1 MVRNYFNLILLT
13 FLGIIMLTSQ
23 SYGKTDT
30 EESHIMVSMRMIG
43 HKVLLNSGDSTSQVL
58 PVKKELNRY
67 KIQFESDFQFNP
79 EQLVLTIDSVMK
91 KGSIAKRYIVEV
103 QNCKTGEII
112 YSYEKADSS
121 KLDMIPCGS
130 RIPTKDCYNILITIV
145 EADNNTLLKSSFFG
159 SKKSNYF
166 IIILSVTS
174 LFFAGLYINS
184 LKRKKKINTAPVNRN
199 LLSIGDYY
207 FDTLNS
213 ELLVENEKV
222 PLSGKE
228 ADLLLLLYNAANT
241 TVDRQLIL
249 KDIWGDDNNYIGR
262 TLDVFI
268 SKLRKKLEGDSS
280 LKIVNVRG
288 VGYKLVMNSKS

>member
-145 EADNNTLLKSSFFG
+145 EADNNALLKSSFFG

>member
-1 MVRNYFNLILLT
+1 
-13 FLGIIMLTSQ
+13 MLTSQ

-145 EADNNTLLKSSFFG
+145 EADNNALLKSSFFG

>member
-13 FLGIIMLTSQ
+13 FLGIILLTTPC
-23 SYGKTDT
+23 YGKPDTD
-30 EESHIMVSMRMIG
+30 ESHIMVSMRMIG
-43 HKVLLNSGDSTSQVL
+43 HKILLNSGDSTSQVL
-58 PVKKELNRY
+58 PIQKDLNRY

-79 EQLVLTIDSVMK
+79 GQLVLTIDSVMTK
-91 KGSIAKRYIVEV
+91 SRIAKRYIVEV
-103 QNCKTGEII
+103 QNCETGEII
-112 YSYEKADSS
+112 YSYEKANSG
-121 KLDMIPCGS
+121 KLDMIPCAS
-130 RIPTKDCYNILITIV
+130 RMPTKDCYQILISIV
-145 EADNNTLLKSSFFG
+145 EADNSAPLQGSFFG
-159 SKKSNYF
+159 DNKSTYF

-174 LFFAGLYINS
+174 LFFAGLYLNS
-184 LKRKKKINTAPVNRN
+184 LKRKKKINTTPVNRH
-199 LLSIGDYY
+199 LLSIGDYF

-213 ELLVENEKV
+213 VLLVENEKV

-288 VGYKLVMNSKS
+288 VGYKLVMNSQS